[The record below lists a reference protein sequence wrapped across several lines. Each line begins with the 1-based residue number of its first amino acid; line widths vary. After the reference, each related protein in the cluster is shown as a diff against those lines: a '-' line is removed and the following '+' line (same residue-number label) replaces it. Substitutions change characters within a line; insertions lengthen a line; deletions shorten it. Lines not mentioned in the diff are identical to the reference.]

1 MKLKKSIDT
10 IKSRDSNRN
19 NTNVTARKQNANKC
33 SQKSFESDQDEV
45 RDNKTPKK
53 DIVIIGDSLIKYM
66 NGREISRSSS
76 VKIRSHQDE
85 TTDDLID

>member
-1 MKLKKSIDT
+1 MILKKSIDT

-19 NTNVTARKQNANKC
+19 NTNVTARKQNDNKC

-53 DIVIIGDSLIKYM
+53 DIVIIGDSMIKYM